1 MKRIIADK
9 GRGFYHIVT
18 KKIPHGAEMYA
29 ASTLY
34 QYLYKATNAI
44 VPYFSDFVN
53 GLCLTYAHFYVAL
66 FVFLMCSS
74 VGVILCLLLPNGL

>member
-44 VPYFSDFVN
+44 VPYFSDVERCPKRSPEIYI
-53 GLCLTYAHFYVAL
+53 GADVRDMHVDTSAL
-66 FVFLMCSS
+66 SD
-74 VGVILCLLLPNGL
+74 